1 VRLTF
6 LFVASAIATASAQQA
21 NDAASIDRVKRALAR
36 PPSALNLQ
44 ERPPDFR
51 VEIIDRQRFEHLL
64 GQLFETKGGTEPPP
78 GVFARAPTVGTT
90 PPLIGVDLLAIGRSL
105 GNAVSG
111 AGHDRDARA
120 AAEEMWREVASY
132 CAAQPDRA
140 TIQIC
145 SGHR

>member
-6 LFVASAIATASAQQA
+6 LIVACAITTVTAQSP

-36 PPSALNLQ
+36 PPSTLNLQ

-51 VEIIDRQRFEHLL
+51 MEIIDRQRFEHLL
-64 GQLFETKGGTEPPP
+64 GQLFETRSGTEPPP
-78 GVFARAPTVGTT
+78 GFFARAPSVGTT
-90 PPLIGVDLLAIGRSL
+90 PPLIGMDLLAIGRSV

-111 AGHDRDARA
+111 ARHDRDARA
-120 AAEEMWREVASY
+120 ATEEMWREVASY

-145 SGHR
+145 SGR